1 MKNTDVFKD
10 FDMVVS
16 ITEKTIN
23 DQLTHLLRMGTI
35 HPELII
41 TRKLNKKTRKY
52 EFERLESTDDIV
64 LDEDG
69 VPTSATIA
77 VSIHPQINI
86 SSSGKIVTFILKFL
100 DGYAWFWEGFGGEA
114 EMVKY
119 DATGWQYAIAINMD
133 LQQLSKDNL
142 EKDIKVPDFVKEQL
156 SGFMSN
162 MFDVSHLFMDFQ
174 STDLMRFDPVK
185 TSAGEAKDQGVE
197 QLATFMAFYL
207 NSLKETG
214 SNAFILGYSITQNN
228 QTTVAADAKVPDSIR
243 PTGTTYTMFHDNI
256 NQHLSTLNF
265 ALVTKGGY
273 GTIKSSAD
281 NFDSNWISPE
291 DQCDAKMIY
300 AASRF
305 SEEFILKPLYQRLRD
320 QTYEKIKKDVT
331 VGPQKEYNEAKQTT
345 ATGYKFVISDWN
357 VNSDIYQN
365 NFEVKIS
372 NHPTEIHYDVKGN
385 LFVYKS
391 SSKNMGLC
399 PARAWAQARTEWSA
413 KFIIKVA
420 KGDDGQPTLKFEQ
433 SCTVDKYEPESGKN
447 ACADMWDGIGDILS
461 FLTNIFSFLGFNLS
475 SMLEDIFKTQV
486 PGLGNIA
493 IALANMDDSFN
504 SAVMLPAGGV
514 FFFKNPVADAPGNV
528 SLSLTYKTDSQV
540 AVESKRFAAKLQA
553 LKSKR
558 KSNLAL
564 IS

>member
-41 TRKLNKKTRKY
+41 TRQLNKKTRKY
-52 EFERLESTDDIV
+52 EFERLESTDDIE

-77 VSIHPQINI
+77 VGIHPQINI
-86 SSSGKIVTFILKFL
+86 SSSGKIVTFILKFT

-119 DATGWQYAIAINMD
+119 DATGWQYAVTINMD
-133 LQQLSKDNL
+133 LKQLQKDDLAKNV
-142 EKDIKVPDFVKEQL
+142 KVPGFVEDQL
-156 SGFMSN
+156 NNFMSN
-162 MFDVSHLFMDFQ
+162 MFDVNHLFMNFQ
-174 STDLMRFDPVK
+174 STDLMKFDPEK
-185 TSAGEAKDQGVE
+185 TNAGAAKDQGVE
-197 QLATFMAFYL
+197 QLVLFMNFYL
-207 NSLKETG
+207 KWLTENG
-214 SNAFILGYSITQNN
+214 NPFILGYSITQND

-243 PTGTTYTMFHDNI
+243 PTGTTYTMFHDNV
-256 NQHLSTLNF
+256 NQNLSTLNF

-273 GTIKSSAD
+273 GTIKSSVD
-281 NFDSNWISPE
+281 NFENNWISPD

-320 QTYEKIKKDVT
+320 QTYDKLKDNVT
-331 VGPQKEYNEAKQTT
+331 LGPQKEYNEAKQTT

-357 VNSDIYQN
+357 VGSDIYEN
-365 NFEVKIS
+365 NFEVNIS

-385 LFVYKS
+385 MHVYKCKE
-391 SSKNMGLC
+391 KNMGC
-399 PARAWAQARTEWSA
+399 TARGWADTRTEWSA
-413 KFIIKVA
+413 KFIIRVEKD
-420 KGDDGQPTLKFEQ
+420 KDGQPTLKFEQ
-433 SCTVDKYEPESGKN
+433 SCKVDKYEPESGTN
-447 ACADMWDGIGDILS
+447 TCADIWSGIGDILS
-461 FLTNIFSFLGFNLS
+461 FLTDIFSFLGLNLTS
-475 SMLEDIFKTQV
+475 LLEDIFKTQV

-514 FFFKNPVADAPGNV
+514 FFFKNPVADTPGNV

-540 AVESKRFAAKLQA
+540 AVESKKFTEKLAALR
-553 LKSKR
+553 SMR
-558 KSNLAL
+558 KVNL
-564 IS
+564 ISVS

>member
-1 MKNTDVFKD
+1 MKNLDVFKD

-52 EFERLESTDDIV
+52 EFERLESTDNIE

-77 VSIHPQINI
+77 VGIHPQINI
-86 SSSGKIVTFILKFL
+86 SSSGKIVTFILKFT

-119 DATGWQYAIAINMD
+119 DATGWQYAVTINMD
-133 LQQLSKDNL
+133 LKQLQKDDLAKNV
-142 EKDIKVPDFVKEQL
+142 KVPGFVEDQL
-156 SGFMSN
+156 NNFMSN
-162 MFDVSHLFMDFQ
+162 MFDVSHLFMNFQ
-174 STDLMRFDPVK
+174 STDLMKFDPEK
-185 TSAGEAKDQGVE
+185 TDAGAAKDQGVE
-197 QLATFMAFYL
+197 QLVLFMNFYL
-207 NSLKETG
+207 KSITENG
-214 SNAFILGYSITQNN
+214 NPFILGYSITQND

-243 PTGTTYTMFHDNI
+243 PTGTTYTMFHDNV
-256 NQHLSTLNF
+256 NQNLSTLNF

-273 GTIKSSAD
+273 GTIKSSVD
-281 NFDSNWISPE
+281 NFENNWISPD

-320 QTYEKIKKDVT
+320 QTYEKIKNDVT
-331 VGPQKEYNEAKQTT
+331 LGPQKEYNEVKQTT

-357 VNSDIYQN
+357 VDTDIYQN
-365 NFEVKIS
+365 AFEVNIS
-372 NHPTEIHYDVKGN
+372 NHPTEIHYDVKGR
-385 LFVYKS
+385 LFVYKRKE
-391 SSKNMGLC
+391 KNLGCTATGSAEAL
-399 PARAWAQARTEWSA
+399 TEWSA
-413 KFIIKVA
+413 KFIIRVA
-420 KGDDGQPTLKFEQ
+420 KDNDGQPTLKFEQ
-433 SCTVDKYEPESGKN
+433 SCTIDKYEPKSGTN
-447 ACADMWDGIGDILS
+447 ACADFWSGLGDILS
-461 FLTNIFSFLGFNLS
+461 FLTNIFSFLGLNLS

-493 IALANMDDSFN
+493 IALGNMDDSFN

-514 FFFKNPVADAPGNV
+514 FFFKNPVADTPGNV
-528 SLSLTYKTDSQV
+528 ALSLTYKTDSQV
-540 AVESKRFAAKLQA
+540 AVESKKFAEKLEA
-553 LKSKR
+553 LRSMR
-558 KSNLAL
+558 KVNL
-564 IS
+564 ISVS